1 MDMNT
6 PTDNA
11 PLLEVRD
18 LRVRYGSRGSARSMQ
33 GAAAV
38 DGVSCSMAAG
48 ESLGLVGESG
58 SGKSSIARAL
68 LRLIPA
74 TGSVLFQGRDLL
86 QLQGAAL
93 RAAREHFQI
102 VFQDPLGALDPRM
115 SVAELVAEPLLEF
128 RPTQSRLHREQVLA
142 MLARTGLGPELAAR
156 YPHQLSGGQAQRVG
170 LARALI
176 LRPQLLVCDEPV
188 AALDVSIRSQI
199 ANLLRDMQGELGL
212 SLLFI
217 AHDLATVRFLCDR
230 VLVLFAGRLVEQA
243 PRDALYGTPQHPYTR
258 ALLAANPVPDPAH
271 PPPVAIAAPA
281 IAGDVAPREARL
293 AHAGCAY
300 RERCPLAVAR
310 CAQEVPALRQVGA
323 SLVSCHR
330 AGE

>member
-1 MDMNT
+1 MNG
-6 PTDNA
+6 PADNA
-11 PLLEVRD
+11 PLLEVRN
-18 LRVRYGSRGSARSMQ
+18 LRVRYGVRGRTVSRQRE
-33 GAAAV
+33 AAV
-38 DGVSCSMAAG
+38 DGVSFGVAAG

-74 TGSVLFQGRDLL
+74 TGSVVFQGHDLL
-86 QLQGAAL
+86 RLQGADL
-93 RAAREHFQI
+93 RAAREHIQI

-115 SVAELVAEPLLEF
+115 RVADLVAEPLLEF
-128 RPTQSRLHREQVLA
+128 RPAPSQQHRELVLA
-142 MLARTGLGPELAAR
+142 MLARTGLGSELAER
-156 YPHQLSGGQAQRVG
+156 YPHQLSGGQAQRVA

-176 LRPQLLVCDEPV
+176 LGPQLLVCDEPV

-199 ANLLRDMQGELGL
+199 ANLLRDMRGELGL

-230 VLVLFAGRLVEQA
+230 VLVLFAGRLVEEA
-243 PRDALYGTPQHPYTR
+243 PRDALFGAPQHPYTQ

-271 PPPVAIAAPA
+271 LPPASVPSPTI
-281 IAGDVAPREARL
+281 IGDGAVREARP
-293 AHAGCAY
+293 AGAGCAY
-300 RERCPLAVAR
+300 RDSCPLAVAR
-310 CAQEVPALRQVGA
+310 CALEAPALRQVGA

>member
-1 MDMNT
+1 MNS
-6 PTDNA
+6 PADNA
-11 PLLEVRD
+11 PLLDVRN
-18 LRVRYGSRGSARSMQ
+18 LRVQYRARGRGPAGPR
-33 GAAAV
+33 AAAV
-38 DGVSCSMAAG
+38 DGVSFSLAAG

-74 TGSVLFQGRDLL
+74 TGTAVFQGRDLL
-86 QLQGAAL
+86 QLHGAAL
-93 RAAREHFQI
+93 RAAREHIQI

-115 SVAELVAEPLLEF
+115 TVAELVAEPLLEF
-128 RPTQSRLHREQVLA
+128 RSAQSRQHRELVLA
-142 MLARTGLGPELAAR
+142 MLTRTGLGPELAAR

-199 ANLLRDMQGELGL
+199 ANLLCDMRSELGL
-212 SLLFI
+212 ALLFI

-230 VLVLFAGRLVEQA
+230 VLVLFGGRLIEEA
-243 PRDALYGTPQHPYTR
+243 PRDALYGAPQHPYTR
-258 ALLAANPVPDPAH
+258 ALLAANPLPDPAR
-271 PPPVAIAAPA
+271 PPQPPVPAPA
-281 IAGDVAPREARL
+281 VARDAALRESPATR
-293 AHAGCAY
+293 AGCAY

-310 CAQEVPALRQVGA
+310 CAQEAPALRRVGA

>member
-1 MDMNT
+1 MNESA
-6 PTDNA
+6 DNA
-11 PLLEVRD
+11 PLLDVRA
-18 LRVRYGSRGSARSMQ
+18 LRVQYGIRAMARPMQ
-33 GAAAV
+33 RAAAV
-38 DGVSCSMAAG
+38 DGVSFSIAAG

-74 TGSVLFQGRDLL
+74 TGRVLFRGRDLL

-93 RAAREHFQI
+93 RAAREHIQI

-128 RPTQSRLHREQVLA
+128 RPAQARQHHELVLA
-142 MLARTGLGPELAAR
+142 MLARTGLGPELVAR

-176 LRPQLLVCDEPV
+176 LGPQLLVCDEPV

-199 ANLLRDMQGELGL
+199 ANLLRDMQSDLGL

-230 VLVLFAGRLVEQA
+230 VLVLFAGRLIEQA
-243 PRDALYGTPQHPYTR
+243 PRDVLYATPQHPYTR
-258 ALLAANPVPDPAH
+258 ALLAANPVPDPARL
-271 PPPVAIAAPA
+271 PPTTLPSASGPDNAAL
-281 IAGDVAPREARL
+281 REARL
-293 AHAGCAY
+293 AHVGCAY
-300 RERCPLAVAR
+300 RHRCPLAVAR

-323 SLVSCHR
+323 SFVSCHR

>member
-1 MDMNT
+1 MNS
-6 PTDNA
+6 PADNA
-11 PLLEVRD
+11 PLLEVRN
-18 LRVRYGSRGSARSMQ
+18 LRVQYHVRGLGRGRGRGPAGPRES
-33 GAAAV
+33 AV
-38 DGVSCSMAAG
+38 DGVSFSLAAG

-74 TGSVLFQGRDLL
+74 TGSAVFQGRDLL
-86 QLQGAAL
+86 QLHGAEL
-93 RAAREHFQI
+93 RAAREHIQI

-115 SVAELVAEPLLEF
+115 TVAELVAEPLLEF
-128 RPTQSRLHREQVLA
+128 RAAQSRQHRELVLA

-199 ANLLRDMQGELGL
+199 ANLLCDMRSELGL
-212 SLLFI
+212 ALLFI

-230 VLVLFAGRLVEQA
+230 VLVLFGGRLIEEA
-243 PRDALYGTPQHPYTR
+243 PRAALYGAPQHPYTR
-258 ALLAANPVPDPAH
+258 ALLAANPVPDPGRS
-271 PPPVAIAAPA
+271 PPAPVAAL
-281 IAGDVAPREARL
+281 RESPGTR
-293 AHAGCAY
+293 AGCAY

-310 CAQEVPALRQVGA
+310 CAQEAPALRRVAA

>member
-1 MDMNT
+1 MNG
-6 PTDNA
+6 PAHSA

-18 LRVRYGSRGSARSMQ
+18 LRVQYGSRGYTPTSQR
-33 GAAAV
+33 AAAV
-38 DGVSCSMAAG
+38 DEVGFSVAAG

-74 TGSVLFQGRDLL
+74 TGRVLFQGRDLL
-86 QLQGAAL
+86 QLRGAAL
-93 RAAREHFQI
+93 RAAREHMQI

-115 SVAELVAEPLLEF
+115 NVADLVAEPLLEF
-128 RPTQSRLHREQVLA
+128 RPAQSQRHRELVLA

-176 LRPQLLVCDEPV
+176 LRPRLLVCDEPV

-199 ANLLRDMQGELGL
+199 ANLLRDMRDELGL

-230 VLVLFAGRLVEQA
+230 VLVLFGGRLVEDA
-243 PRDALYGTPQHPYTR
+243 PRDALYGMAQHPYTR

-271 PPPVAIAAPA
+271 RPPAPTPAPA
-281 IAGDVAPREARL
+281 GRDDGAVRESRL
-293 AHAGCAY
+293 PHAGCAY
-300 RERCPLAVAR
+300 RERCPLAVTR
-310 CAQEVPALRQVGA
+310 CAQEAPALRRVGA